1 MIDFEYANAN
11 VPAYE
16 FANHFTEWCYNYHDY
31 KKPFAVTEKRYPTPE
46 EQRRFVKAYVTHK
59 PAFPSTAATP
69 VATPSAGPSTSVT
82 SFMLDARTPYSQFQ
96 EEDMKKNER
105 NGREIDRLLRDT
117 RLWRVVCS
125 AQWTAWAIVSA
136 KVEGMDETLEEAS
149 TSSTATEPL
158 AADYTSAEMTALA
171 DRADEAERKKSEDPL
186 TKASAE
192 RQDASPRDDEEG
204 EFDYLGYAQE
214 RAMLFWGDV
223 LQLGLVKKDELPQ
236 ELLKKVK
243 TVEY

>member
-16 FANHFTEWCYNYHDY
+16 FANHFTEWCYNYHDH

-59 PAFPSTAATP
+59 PAIPSTAATP
-69 VATPSAGPSTSVT
+69 VATPNAGASTSVT
-82 SFMLDARTPYSQFQ
+82 SFTLDARTPYTQFQ

-105 NGREIDRLLRDT
+105 DGMEIDRLLRDT

-136 KVEGMDETLEEAS
+136 KVEGMNEISEEAS
-149 TSSTATEPL
+149 TSSTATESF
-158 AADYTSAEMTALA
+158 ATDYTNAEMTDLA
-171 DRADEAERKKSEDPL
+171 GEVERKNSEDPL
-186 TKASAE
+186 QKASAE
-192 RQDASPRDDEEG
+192 RQDASPQDDEEG

-223 LQLGLVKKDELPQ
+223 LQLGLVEKVELPQ

-243 TVEY
+243 MVEY

>member
-1 MIDFEYANAN
+1 
-11 VPAYE
+11 
-16 FANHFTEWCYNYHDY
+16 
-31 KKPFAVTEKRYPTPE
+31 
-46 EQRRFVKAYVTHK
+46 
-59 PAFPSTAATP
+59 
-69 VATPSAGPSTSVT
+69 
-82 SFMLDARTPYSQFQ
+82 MLDARTPYSQFQ
-96 EEDMKKNER
+96 EEDIKKNEKIAK
-105 NGREIDRLLRDT
+105 EIDRLLHDT

-136 KVEGMDETLEEAS
+136 KIEGMDENLEEAS
-149 TSSTATEPL
+149 TSSTATGPF
-158 AADYTSAEMTALA
+158 AADYTGAEMTAL
-171 DRADEAERKKSEDPL
+171 ADEAERKKSEDPL

-192 RQDASPRDDEEG
+192 RQDASPQDDEEG